1 MHDTGYLPP
10 EAGVTREDAARN
22 VARRRQRGDLPP
34 VYPNG
39 WYRVVDSSRV
49 PRGQVV
55 PASYLGE
62 QVAVFRGEEGGQA
75 SVLDAYCPHL
85 GANLAVGGQVRGG
98 CLECPFHGWRFRGED
113 GRCVHIPYSSKVPEF
128 ARVRSWESCER
139 NGTVYAWYHCDGG
152 EPTWQVPEVEEISS
166 GEWQY
171 RGRTEHTINAHIQEI
186 PENAADVAHIN
197 HLHSPIILS
206 GSDLRFSNP
215 PRWGFTKHLW
225 DVQWSPEAAPNLHCS
240 RMLLHHHVTVWGH
253 ELPLATID
261 VVARQVSGGGG
272 GVGLVGGGV
281 ALPCPPPLPSRAPPH
296 SPPVP
301 PPIPSRAPPHSPPVP
316 PPSRAQFERDLMIW
330 NNKRYV
336 SRPLLVKE
344 DALIARHR
352 RWYSQFYSD
361 NSPRYSRSRDSL
373 DW

>member
-1 MHDTGYLPP
+1 MELASLLSDALPWAPPSLASLPPLLPPLLPLLPLLAGALLALAALLLALRRLRQLLFGPLEVVRAMHDTGYLPP
-10 EAGVTREDAARN
+10 EAGVTREEAARN

-55 PASYLGE
+55 PAVLLGE

-171 RGRTEHTINAHIQEI
+171 RGRTEHTINAHIQVS

-225 DVQWSPEAAPNLHCS
+225 D
-240 RMLLHHHVTVWGH
+240 
-253 ELPLATID
+253 
-261 VVARQVSGGGG
+261 
-272 GVGLVGGGV
+272 
-281 ALPCPPPLPSRAPPH
+281 
-296 SPPVP
+296 
-301 PPIPSRAPPHSPPVP
+301 
-316 PPSRAQFERDLMIW
+316 
-330 NNKRYV
+330 
-336 SRPLLVKE
+336 
-344 DALIARHR
+344 
-352 RWYSQFYSD
+352 
-361 NSPRYSRSRDSL
+361 
-373 DW
+373 